1 MLDDCVIYPLLFGH
15 AVATPEATLRT
26 MDMLRQAL
34 EYLEGR
40 YAHQLAAGKAPAITA
55 PAKPPRAARVANGSN
70 GTAAPR
76 KRRGRPAA
84 PPAPPPQP
92 EMFGQP
98 TVESGSG

>member
-1 MLDDCVIYPLLFGH
+1 MLDDCVIYPLLFGR

-40 YAHQLAAGKAPAITA
+40 YAHQLAAAKAPPIPA
-55 PAKPPRAARVANGSN
+55 PAKPPRVAKAANGSN
-70 GTAAPR
+70 GAAPR

-84 PPAPPPQP
+84 PSAPPPQP